1 MPSLRRLFC
10 FAAALG
16 TVFIGST
23 GTFSRA
29 QATNFPDK
37 PPVLLGAAWYPEQW
51 PESRWNTD
59 LDLMQKAH
67 IHLVR
72 IGEFAWSSMEPSEG
86 HYDYG
91 WLDKAIAMA
100 AQHHICV
107 VLGTPSAA
115 PPAWLTSKYLQTLR
129 VSENGVRAQ
138 HGNRQQFSF
147 TDPLYRKLVYDIVLQ
162 MARRYG
168 HNPDVVGWQLGNE
181 FANPDFGPTAQ
192 TQFHAWLKNKY
203 GTIANLNQKWATAY
217 WSQTYDNFDEI
228 PVRADDENPAL
239 LLDWK
244 HFVSDTWKSY
254 AQNQINALRPNI
266 DPQQFITTNTM
277 GWFDGFNEYELHSI
291 LDIAAWDDYISGDH
305 YDYLDNGAR
314 HDLTRGF
321 KNKDFWVMET
331 EPAFVNWRPT
341 NTPLKK
347 GQVIDMA
354 WQAIGHG
361 ANAVEYWQW
370 RSAPNGQE
378 EYHGTLIG
386 ADGKPVPVY
395 WQIKKLGKEFNETG
409 SALEGTS
416 PHSKVAIIND
426 YDSRWAINFQ
436 RHSAKFDPVQEMLA
450 FYDPLRTMS
459 QAVDIVSAQ
468 APLSDYKLVVAPSL
482 NVLTHA
488 EAAHLMNYVR
498 GGGHLILGPRSGM
511 KNSFNGLNP
520 QGQPGPLEPFLG
532 ARVEQFYA
540 LDSNVPLS
548 GIFGPGTA
556 NIWAEQLTLTSKDP
570 DADHIRVLER
580 YGKSNGWLD
589 GQPAIVTRRYGTG
602 SITYIGAWLN
612 PPLMAKVAAW
622 ALHDAG
628 VNPILPNVPRG
639 VEVCERSNAA
649 KEILILINHDIATHT
664 IHLQMPMYNLL
675 GSASVRVTQVTL
687 PKYGV
692 AVMEASPQ

>member
-1 MPSLRRLFC
+1 MPSLRRFLC
-10 FAAALG
+10 FAAAFG
-16 TVFIGST
+16 IVFMGSA
-23 GTFSRA
+23 GPFSRA
-29 QATNFPDK
+29 QATNFPVK
-37 PPVLLGAAWYPEQW
+37 PPILLGAAWYPEQW

-59 LDLMQKAH
+59 LNLMEKAH

-72 IGEFAWSSMEPSEG
+72 VGEFAWSTMEPTEG
-86 HYDYG
+86 HYNFA

-115 PPAWLTSKYLQTLR
+115 PPAWLTSKYPQTLR

-147 TDPLYRKLVYDIVLQ
+147 TDPLYRKFVYNIVLQ

-181 FANPDFGPTAQ
+181 FAAPDFGPTAQ

-203 GTIANLNQKWATAY
+203 GAIANLNQKWATAY
-217 WSQTYDNFDEI
+217 WSQTYNNFNQI
-228 PVRADDENPAL
+228 PVRADHENPAL

-244 HFVSDTWKSY
+244 RFVSDTWKSY

-266 DPQQFITTNTM
+266 DPRQFITTNTM
-277 GWFDGFNEYELHSI
+277 GWFNGFNEYELHSI
-291 LDIAAWDDYISGDH
+291 LDIAAWDDYISTDH

-314 HDLTRGF
+314 HDLTRGYKR
-321 KNKDFWVMET
+321 KNFWVMET
-331 EPAFVNWRPT
+331 EPAFVNWRKT

-361 ANAVEYWQW
+361 ADAVEYWQW

-386 ADGKPVPVY
+386 ADGKPVPAY

-409 SALEGTS
+409 TALQGTT
-416 PHSKVAIIND
+416 PHSQVAIIND

-436 RHSAKFDPVQEMLA
+436 RHSAKFDPVKEMLA

-468 APLSDYKLVVAPSL
+468 APLSSYKLVVAPAL
-482 NVLTHA
+482 NVLTPA
-488 EAAHLMNYVR
+488 EASHLMNYVK

-511 KNSFNGLNP
+511 KNIDNGLNP

-532 ARVEQFYA
+532 ARVEQSYA
-540 LDSNVPLS
+540 LNYNVPLH
-548 GIFGPGTA
+548 GFFGYGKA
-556 NIWAEQLTLTSKDP
+556 NIWAEQLTVTAKGSAAKNV
-570 DADHIRVLER
+570 HVLER
-580 YGKSNGWLD
+580 YGRSNGWLD
-589 GQPAIVTRRYGTG
+589 SQPAIVTHSYGSG
-602 SITYIGAWLN
+602 SITYVGAWLN
-612 PPLMAKVAAW
+612 PPLMKKFAAW
-622 ALHDAG
+622 ALRDADIH
-628 VNPILPNVPRG
+628 PILANIPTG
-639 VEVCERSNAA
+639 VEVCRRSNAA
-649 KEILILINHDIATHT
+649 KDIFILINHSTLTHT
-664 IHLQMPMYNLL
+664 IRLPRPMFNLL
-675 GSASVRVTQVTL
+675 GNQSVRVSAVTL
-687 PKYGV
+687 RKYGV
-692 AVMEASPQ
+692 AVLETSPK

>member
-1 MPSLRRLFC
+1 MPLLRRILC
-10 FAAALG
+10 SAAAIG
-16 TVFIGST
+16 IVFISSA
-23 GTFSRA
+23 GTPGHA

-37 PPVLLGAAWYPEQW
+37 PPILLGAAWYPEQW

-59 LDLMQKAH
+59 LDLMEKAH

-86 HYDYG
+86 KYNFG

-115 PPAWLTSKYLQTLR
+115 PPAWLTSKYPQTLR

-147 TDPLYRKLVYDIVLQ
+147 SDPLYRKFVYNIVLQ

-168 HNPDVVGWQLGNE
+168 HNPDVVGWQLDNE
-181 FANPDFGPTAQ
+181 FAEPDFGPTSQA
-192 TQFHAWLKNKY
+192 QFHAWLQKRY
-203 GTIANLNQKWATAY
+203 GTIANLNEKWATAY

-228 PVRADDENPAL
+228 PVRADNENPAL

-244 HFVSDTWKSY
+244 RFVTDTWKSY

-266 DPQQFITTNTM
+266 DPRQFITTNTM

-291 LDIAAWDDYISGDH
+291 LDMAAWDDYISSDH

-314 HDLTRGF
+314 HDLTRGY
-321 KNKDFWVMET
+321 KRKDFWVMET
-331 EPAFVNWRPT
+331 EPVFVDWRKT

-395 WQIKKLGKEFNETG
+395 WQIQKLGAEFDETG

-416 PHSKVAIIND
+416 PHSRVAIIND

-436 RHSAKFDPVQEMLA
+436 RQSARFDPVKEMLA

-468 APLSDYKLVVAPSL
+468 APLSSYKLVVAPAL
-482 NVLTHA
+482 NVLTPVEA
-488 EAAHLMNYVR
+488 EHLMHYVR
-498 GGGHLILGPRSGM
+498 NGGHLILGPRSGM
-511 KNSFNGLNP
+511 KNEYNGLNP

-532 ARVEQFYA
+532 ARVLQYYA
-540 LDSNVPLS
+540 LANNVPLD
-548 GIFGPGTA
+548 GFFGPGRA
-556 NIWAEQLTLTSKDP
+556 KIWAEQLTVTAKDP
-570 DADHIRVLER
+570 EADHIHVLER

-602 SITYIGAWLN
+602 SITYVGAWLN
-612 PPLMAKVAAW
+612 PPLMQKFAAW

-628 VNPILPNVPRG
+628 VRPILPNVPMG
-639 VEVCERSNAA
+639 VEVCQRSSAA
-649 KEILILINHDIATHT
+649 KDILILINHDTVTHT
-664 IHLQMPMYNLL
+664 IMLRRPMFNLL
-675 GSASVRVTQVTL
+675 GNKSMRVGEVTL

-692 AVMEASPQ
+692 AVLEASPR